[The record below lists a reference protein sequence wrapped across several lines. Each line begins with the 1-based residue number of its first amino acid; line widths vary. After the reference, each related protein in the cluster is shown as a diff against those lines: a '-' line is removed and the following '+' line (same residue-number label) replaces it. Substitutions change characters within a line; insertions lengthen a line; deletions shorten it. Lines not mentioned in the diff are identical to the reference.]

1 MLGTFLISENLKQV
15 KQRIIEAAKRVG
27 RDPLDIR
34 LLAVT
39 KEQNDVTVAEGVRAG
54 MNLLGENKIQEA
66 RNKIESL
73 GRKGLEWHF
82 IGRLQKNKVKFI
94 FGLFDLIH
102 SVDSLPLA
110 EAIHKK
116 GREIGCCMP
125 ILLQVNISGEE
136 SKLGIDPLELPKEIH
151 KFAKLEGV
159 KISGLMTIPP
169 FDSNPENSRSYFT
182 RLRELRD
189 TCSNLNISRINLDEL
204 SMGMSN
210 DYEVAIEEGATLVRV
225 GTGLFGPR
233 PSIKKTP
240 LVE

>member
-1 MLGTFLISENLKQV
+1 MISENLVQV
-15 KQRIIEAAKRVG
+15 KRCIIEAAKRAG
-27 RDPLDIR
+27 RDPSGVR

-39 KEQNDVTVAEGVRAG
+39 KEQSDATVAKGIQAG
-54 MNLLGENKIQEA
+54 ITLFGENKVQEA
-66 RNKIESL
+66 SGKIEAF
-73 GRKGLEWHF
+73 GRKNGLEWHF

-94 FGLFDLIH
+94 FDLFDLIH
-102 SVDSLPLA
+102 SVDSLALA

-116 GREIGCCMP
+116 AQKIGSCMP
-125 ILLQVNISGEE
+125 ILLQVNISGEK
-136 SKLGIDPLELPKEIH
+136 SKLGIDPLDLPREIR

-169 FDSNPENSRSYFT
+169 FDRDPETSRPYYA

-189 TCSNLNISRINLDEL
+189 TCSSLNIPRICLDEL

-233 PSIKKTP
+233 PSLGKRT
-240 LVE
+240 VG

>member
-1 MLGTFLISENLKQV
+1 MISENLVQV
-15 KQRIIEAAKRVG
+15 KQRIIEAAKRAG
-27 RDPLDIR
+27 RDPSGVR

-39 KEQNDVTVAEGVRAG
+39 KEQSDATVAKGIQAG
-54 MNLLGENKIQEA
+54 MTLFGENKVQEA
-66 RNKIESL
+66 SGKIEAF
-73 GRKGLEWHF
+73 GRKNGLEWHF

-94 FGLFDLIH
+94 FDLFDLIH
-102 SVDSLPLA
+102 SVDSLALA

-116 GREIGCCMP
+116 AQKIGSCMP
-125 ILLQVNISGEE
+125 ILLQVNISGEK
-136 SKLGIDPLELPKEIH
+136 SKLGIDPLDLPREIR

-169 FDSNPENSRSYFT
+169 FDRDPETSRPYYA

-189 TCSNLNISRINLDEL
+189 TCSSLNIPRICLDEL

-233 PSIKKTP
+233 PSLGKRT
-240 LVE
+240 VG

>member
-1 MLGTFLISENLKQV
+1 MISENLVQV
-15 KQRIIEAAKRVG
+15 KRCIIEAAKRAG
-27 RDPLDIR
+27 RDPSGVR

-39 KEQNDVTVAEGVRAG
+39 KEQSDATVAKGIQAG
-54 MNLLGENKIQEA
+54 MTLLGENKVQEA
-66 RNKIESL
+66 SGKIEAF
-73 GRKGLEWHF
+73 GRKNGLEWHF

-94 FGLFDLIH
+94 FDLFDLIH
-102 SVDSLPLA
+102 SVDSLALA

-116 GREIGCCMP
+116 AQKIGSCMP
-125 ILLQVNISGEE
+125 ILLQVNISGEK
-136 SKLGIDPLELPKEIH
+136 SKLGIDPLDLPREIR

-169 FDSNPENSRSYFT
+169 FDRDPETSRPYYA

-189 TCSNLNISRINLDEL
+189 TCSSLNIPRICLDEL

-225 GTGLFGPR
+225 GTELFGPR
-233 PSIKKTP
+233 PSLGKRT
-240 LVE
+240 VG

>member
-1 MLGTFLISENLKQV
+1 MISENLVQV
-15 KQRIIEAAKRVG
+15 KRCIIEAAKRAG
-27 RDPLDIR
+27 RDPSGVR

-39 KEQNDVTVAEGVRAG
+39 KEQSDATVAKGIQAG
-54 MNLLGENKIQEA
+54 MALLGENKVQEA
-66 RNKIESL
+66 SGKIEAF
-73 GRKGLEWHF
+73 GRKNGLEWHF

-94 FGLFDLIH
+94 FDLFDLIH
-102 SVDSLPLA
+102 SVDSLALA

-116 GREIGCCMP
+116 AQKIGSCMP
-125 ILLQVNISGEE
+125 ILLQVNISGEK
-136 SKLGIDPLELPKEIH
+136 SKLGIDPLDLPREIR

-169 FDSNPENSRSYFT
+169 FDRNPETSRPYYA

-189 TCSNLNISRINLDEL
+189 TCSSLNIPRIYLDEL

-233 PSIKKTP
+233 PSLGKRT
-240 LVE
+240 VG

>member
-1 MLGTFLISENLKQV
+1 MISENLVQV
-15 KQRIIEAAKRVG
+15 KRCIIEAAKRAG
-27 RDPLDIR
+27 RDPSSVR

-39 KEQNDVTVAEGVRAG
+39 KEQSDATVAKGIQAG
-54 MNLLGENKIQEA
+54 MTLFGENKVQEA
-66 RNKIESL
+66 SGKIEAF
-73 GRKGLEWHF
+73 GRKNGLEWHF

-94 FGLFDLIH
+94 FDLFDLIH
-102 SVDSLPLA
+102 SVDSLALA
-110 EAIHKK
+110 EAIHKTAQK
-116 GREIGCCMP
+116 IGSYMP
-125 ILLQVNISGEE
+125 VLLQVNISGEK
-136 SKLGIDPLELPKEIH
+136 SKLGIDPLDLPREIR

-169 FDSNPENSRSYFT
+169 FDRDPETSRPYYA

-189 TCSNLNISRINLDEL
+189 TCSSLNIPRICLDEL

-233 PSIKKTP
+233 PSLWKRT
-240 LVE
+240 VG

>member
-1 MLGTFLISENLKQV
+1 MISENLVQV
-15 KQRIIEAAKRVG
+15 KRCIIEAAKRAG
-27 RDPLDIR
+27 RDPSGVR

-39 KEQNDVTVAEGVRAG
+39 KEQSGATVAKGIQAG
-54 MNLLGENKIQEA
+54 MALFGENKVQEA
-66 RNKIESL
+66 SGKIEAF
-73 GRKGLEWHF
+73 GRKNGLEWHF

-94 FGLFDLIH
+94 FDLFDLIH
-102 SVDSLPLA
+102 SVDSLALA

-116 GREIGCCMP
+116 AQKIGSCMP
-125 ILLQVNISGEE
+125 ILLQVNISGEK
-136 SKLGIDPLELPKEIH
+136 SKLGIDPLDLPREIR

-169 FDSNPENSRSYFT
+169 FDRDPETSRPYYA

-189 TCSNLNISRINLDEL
+189 TCSSLNIPRICLDEL

-233 PSIKKTP
+233 PSLGKRT
-240 LVE
+240 VG

>member
-1 MLGTFLISENLKQV
+1 MISENLVQV
-15 KQRIIEAAKRVG
+15 KRCIIEAAKRAG
-27 RDPLDIR
+27 RDPSGIR

-39 KEQNDVTVAEGVRAG
+39 KEQNDATVAKGIQAG
-54 MNLLGENKIQEA
+54 MTLLGENKVQEA
-66 RNKIESL
+66 SGKIEAF
-73 GRKGLEWHF
+73 GRKNGLEWHF

-94 FGLFDLIH
+94 FDLFDLIH
-102 SVDSLPLA
+102 SVDSLALA

-116 GREIGCCMP
+116 AQKIGSYMP
-125 ILLQVNISGEE
+125 ILLQVNISGEK
-136 SKLGIDPLELPKEIH
+136 SKLGIDPLDLPREIR

-169 FDSNPENSRSYFT
+169 FDRDPETSRPYYA

-189 TCSNLNISRINLDEL
+189 TCSSLNIPRICLDEL

-233 PSIKKTP
+233 PSLGKRA
-240 LVE
+240 VG

>member
-1 MLGTFLISENLKQV
+1 MISENLSQI
-15 KQRIIEAAKRVG
+15 KQRIIEAAKRAG
-27 RDPLDIR
+27 RDPSGVR

-39 KEQNDVTVAEGVRAG
+39 KEQSDVTVAKGIQAG
-54 MNLLGENKIQEA
+54 MTLLGENKVQEA
-66 RNKIESL
+66 SGKIEAF
-73 GRKGLEWHF
+73 GRKNGLEWHF

-94 FGLFDLIH
+94 FDLFDLIH
-102 SVDSLPLA
+102 SVDSLALA

-116 GREIGCCMP
+116 AQKIGSCMP
-125 ILLQVNISGEE
+125 ILLQVNISGEK
-136 SKLGIDPLELPKEIH
+136 SKLGIDPLDLPREIR

-169 FDSNPENSRSYFT
+169 FDRDPETSRPYYA

-189 TCSNLNISRINLDEL
+189 TCSSLNIPRICLDEL

-233 PSIKKTP
+233 PSLGKRT
-240 LVE
+240 VG

>member
-1 MLGTFLISENLKQV
+1 LISENLVQV
-15 KQRIIEAAKRVG
+15 KRCIIEAAKRAG
-27 RDPLDIR
+27 RDPSDVR

-39 KEQNDVTVAEGVRAG
+39 KEQSDATVAKGIQAG
-54 MNLLGENKIQEA
+54 MTLLGENKVQEA
-66 RNKIESL
+66 SGKIEAF
-73 GRKGLEWHF
+73 GRKNGLEWHF

-94 FGLFDLIH
+94 FDLFDLIH
-102 SVDSLPLA
+102 SVDSLALA

-116 GREIGCCMP
+116 AQKIGSCMP
-125 ILLQVNISGEE
+125 ILLQVNISGEK
-136 SKLGIDPLELPKEIH
+136 SKLGIDPLDLPREIR

-169 FDSNPENSRSYFT
+169 FDRNPETSRPYYA

-189 TCSNLNISRINLDEL
+189 TCSSLNIPRIYLDEL

-233 PSIKKTP
+233 SSLGKRT
-240 LVE
+240 VG

>member
-1 MLGTFLISENLKQV
+1 MISENLVQV
-15 KQRIIEAAKRVG
+15 KRCVIEAAKRAG
-27 RDPLDIR
+27 RDPSGVR

-39 KEQNDVTVAEGVRAG
+39 KEQSDATVAKGIQAG
-54 MNLLGENKIQEA
+54 MTLLGENKVQEA
-66 RNKIESL
+66 SGKIEAF
-73 GRKGLEWHF
+73 GRKNGLEWHF

-94 FGLFDLIH
+94 FDLFDLIH
-102 SVDSLPLA
+102 SVDSLALA

-116 GREIGCCMP
+116 AQKIGSCMP
-125 ILLQVNISGEE
+125 ILLQVNISGEK
-136 SKLGIDPLELPKEIH
+136 SKLGIDPLDLPREIR
-151 KFAKLEGV
+151 KFAKFEGV

-169 FDSNPENSRSYFT
+169 FDRDPETSRPYYA

-189 TCSNLNISRINLDEL
+189 TCSSLNIPRICLDEL

-233 PSIKKTP
+233 PSLERT
-240 LVE
+240 VG

>member
-1 MLGTFLISENLKQV
+1 LISENLVQV
-15 KQRIIEAAKRVG
+15 KRCIIEAAKRAG
-27 RDPLDIR
+27 RDPSGVR

-39 KEQNDVTVAEGVRAG
+39 KEQSDATVAKGIQAG
-54 MNLLGENKIQEA
+54 MTLLGENKVQEA
-66 RNKIESL
+66 SGKIEAF
-73 GRKGLEWHF
+73 GRKNGLEWHF

-94 FGLFDLIH
+94 FDLFDLIH
-102 SVDSLPLA
+102 SVDSLALA

-116 GREIGCCMP
+116 AQKIGSCMP
-125 ILLQVNISGEE
+125 ILLQVNISGEK
-136 SKLGIDPLELPKEIH
+136 SKLGIDPLDLPREIR

-169 FDSNPENSRSYFT
+169 FDRDPETSRPYYA

-189 TCSNLNISRINLDEL
+189 TCSSLNIPRICLDEL

-233 PSIKKTP
+233 PSLGKRT
-240 LVE
+240 VG

>member
-1 MLGTFLISENLKQV
+1 MISENLVQV
-15 KQRIIEAAKRVG
+15 KRCIIEAAKRAG
-27 RDPLDIR
+27 RDPSGVR

-39 KEQNDVTVAEGVRAG
+39 KEQSDVTVAKGIQAG
-54 MNLLGENKIQEA
+54 MTLLGENKVQEA
-66 RNKIESL
+66 SGKIEAF
-73 GRKGLEWHF
+73 GRKNGLEWHF

-94 FGLFDLIH
+94 FDLFDLIH
-102 SVDSLPLA
+102 SVDSLALA

-116 GREIGCCMP
+116 AQKIGSCMP
-125 ILLQVNISGEE
+125 ILLQVNISGEK
-136 SKLGIDPLELPKEIH
+136 SKLGIDPLDLPREIR

-169 FDSNPENSRSYFT
+169 FDRDPETSRPYYA

-189 TCSNLNISRINLDEL
+189 TCSSLNIPRICLDEL

-233 PSIKKTP
+233 PSLGKRT
-240 LVE
+240 VG

>member
-1 MLGTFLISENLKQV
+1 MISENLQQV
-15 KQRIIEAAKRVG
+15 NRRIAEAAKRAG
-27 RDPLDIR
+27 RNPSDIR

-39 KEQNDVTVAEGVRAG
+39 KEQSAVTVAEGVRLG
-54 MNLLGENKIQEA
+54 MTLLGENKVQEA
-66 RNKIESL
+66 QDKIETL
-73 GRKGLEWHF
+73 GRDECEWHF

-94 FGLFDLIH
+94 FDLFDLIH
-102 SVDSLPLA
+102 SVDSLALA

-116 GREIGCCMP
+116 AQILGSCMP
-125 ILLQVNISGEE
+125 ILLQVNISGEK
-136 SKLGIDPLELPKEIH
+136 SKLGIDPLKLPKEIQ

-169 FDSNPENSRSYFT
+169 FDRNPENSRPYYA
-182 RLRELRD
+182 RLRKLRN
-189 TCSNLNISRINLDEL
+189 TCSNLNIPQINLDEL

-233 PSIKKTP
+233 PSIGGQTAG
-240 LVE
+240 

>member
-1 MLGTFLISENLKQV
+1 LISENLVQV
-15 KQRIIEAAKRVG
+15 KRCIIEAAKRAG
-27 RDPLDIR
+27 RDPSGVR

-39 KEQNDVTVAEGVRAG
+39 KEQSDATVAKGIQAG
-54 MNLLGENKIQEA
+54 MTLLGENKVQEA
-66 RNKIESL
+66 SGKIEAF
-73 GRKGLEWHF
+73 GRKNGLEWHF

-94 FGLFDLIH
+94 FDLFDLIH
-102 SVDSLPLA
+102 SVDSLALA

-116 GREIGCCMP
+116 AQRIGSCMP
-125 ILLQVNISGEE
+125 ILLQVNISGEK
-136 SKLGIDPLELPKEIH
+136 SKLGIDPLDLPREIR

-169 FDSNPENSRSYFT
+169 FDRNPETSRPYYA

-189 TCSNLNISRINLDEL
+189 TCSSLNIPRIYLDEL

-233 PSIKKTP
+233 PSLGKRT
-240 LVE
+240 VG

>member
-1 MLGTFLISENLKQV
+1 MISENLSQIKR
-15 KQRIIEAAKRVG
+15 RIIEAAKRAG
-27 RDPLDIR
+27 RDPSGVR

-39 KEQNDVTVAEGVRAG
+39 KEQSDATVAKGIQAG
-54 MNLLGENKIQEA
+54 MTLLGENKVQEA
-66 RNKIESL
+66 SGKIEAF
-73 GRKGLEWHF
+73 GRKNGLEWHF

-94 FGLFDLIH
+94 FDLFDLIH
-102 SVDSLPLA
+102 SVDSLALA

-116 GREIGCCMP
+116 AQKIGSCMP
-125 ILLQVNISGEE
+125 ILLQVNISGEK
-136 SKLGIDPLELPKEIH
+136 SKLGIDPLDLPREIR
-151 KFAKLEGV
+151 KFAKFEGV

-169 FDSNPENSRSYFT
+169 FDRNPETSRPYYA

-189 TCSNLNISRINLDEL
+189 TCSSLNIPRICLDEL

-233 PSIKKTP
+233 PSLERT
-240 LVE
+240 VG

>member
-1 MLGTFLISENLKQV
+1 MISENLVQV
-15 KQRIIEAAKRVG
+15 KRCIIEAAKRAG
-27 RDPLDIR
+27 RDPSGVR

-39 KEQNDVTVAEGVRAG
+39 KEQSDATVAKGIQAG
-54 MNLLGENKIQEA
+54 MTLLGENKVQEA
-66 RNKIESL
+66 SGKIEAF
-73 GRKGLEWHF
+73 GRKNGLEWHF

-94 FGLFDLIH
+94 FDLFDLIH
-102 SVDSLPLA
+102 SVDSLALA

-116 GREIGCCMP
+116 AQKIGFCMP
-125 ILLQVNISGEE
+125 ILLQINISGEK
-136 SKLGIDPLELPKEIH
+136 SKLGIDPVDLPEEIQ

-169 FDSNPENSRSYFT
+169 FDRNPETSRPYYA

-189 TCSNLNISRINLDEL
+189 TCSSLNIPRIYLDEL

-233 PSIKKTP
+233 PSLGKRT
-240 LVE
+240 VG

>member
-1 MLGTFLISENLKQV
+1 MISENLVQV
-15 KQRIIEAAKRVG
+15 KRCIIEAAKRAG
-27 RDPLDIR
+27 RDPSGVR

-39 KEQNDVTVAEGVRAG
+39 KEQSDATVAKGIQAG
-54 MNLLGENKIQEA
+54 MTLLGENKVQEA
-66 RNKIESL
+66 SGKIEAF
-73 GRKGLEWHF
+73 GRKNGLEWHF

-94 FGLFDLIH
+94 FDLFDLIH
-102 SVDSLPLA
+102 SVDSLALA

-116 GREIGCCMP
+116 AQKIGSCMP
-125 ILLQVNISGEE
+125 ILLQVNISGEK
-136 SKLGIDPLELPKEIH
+136 SKLGIDPLDLPREIR

-169 FDSNPENSRSYFT
+169 FDRDPETSRPYYA

-189 TCSNLNISRINLDEL
+189 TCSSLNIPRICLDEL

-233 PSIKKTP
+233 PSLERT
-240 LVE
+240 VG

>member
-1 MLGTFLISENLKQV
+1 MISENLVQV
-15 KQRIIEAAKRVG
+15 KQRIIEAAKRAG
-27 RDPLDIR
+27 RDPSGVR

-39 KEQNDVTVAEGVRAG
+39 KEQSDATVAKGIQAG
-54 MNLLGENKIQEA
+54 MTLFGENKVQEA
-66 RNKIESL
+66 SGKIEAF
-73 GRKGLEWHF
+73 GRKNGLEWHF

-94 FGLFDLIH
+94 FDLFDLIH
-102 SVDSLPLA
+102 SVDSLALA

-116 GREIGCCMP
+116 AQKIGSCMP
-125 ILLQVNISGEE
+125 ILLQVNISGEK
-136 SKLGIDPLELPKEIH
+136 SKLGIDPLDLPREIR

-169 FDSNPENSRSYFT
+169 FDRDPETSRPYYA

-189 TCSNLNISRINLDEL
+189 TCSSLNIPRICLDEL

-233 PSIKKTP
+233 PSLEKT
-240 LVE
+240 VG